1 MNMSLYWENVNLPS
15 GKSAEIKKRSAEL
28 RGQAIR
34 DLKAMGLDTK
44 CLQSTPK
51 EPKPR
56 KK

>member
-1 MNMSLYWENVNLPS
+1 MNMSLYWEDVNLPS

-44 CLQSTPK
+44 CLQPTSK
-51 EPKPR
+51 EPKT
-56 KK
+56 KKK

>member
-28 RGQAIR
+28 RDQAIR

-44 CLQSTPK
+44 CLQPTSKTP
-51 EPKPR
+51 R
-56 KK
+56 QKKK